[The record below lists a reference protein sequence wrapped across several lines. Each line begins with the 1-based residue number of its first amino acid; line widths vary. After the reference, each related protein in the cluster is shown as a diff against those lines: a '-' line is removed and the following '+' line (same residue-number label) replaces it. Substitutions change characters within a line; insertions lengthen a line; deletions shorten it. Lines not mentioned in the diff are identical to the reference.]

1 VSSYLRAL
9 RLVNFRNYVDATVL
23 LAPGLNIVVGDNAQ
37 GKTNLLEAITFAAT
51 GSTPRTPNDQEV
63 VRWGED
69 FARTEMRVSIDGSS
83 SGGEERKV
91 AVGYA
96 PGQRKRL
103 TVDGATVSS
112 LTAYAAG
119 GAGVR
124 VVTFF
129 PDDIRVV
136 KGSPADR
143 REFLDNLL
151 SSLRPTYAR
160 GVVEY
165 ARAVQQRNQLLRR
178 IRDGFSSER
187 TLSTWDRKVVDLGT
201 VVLKGRSAAIGPL
214 AALFGEAVRALY
226 GSEKAALRY
235 SYSAPLEDYAEAL
248 REARRADIERGTTS
262 VGPHR
267 DDFAVLFGGVSMTTY
282 GSQGQQRLATL
293 ALKFAAREYL
303 RAEAGQD
310 PILLFDDVM
319 SELDERR
326 RGYLSDY
333 FVGSTQAVITTTN
346 LEYFQEKALERA
358 RVVRISGGSVLQDT
372 SSSVADRVADAKPL
386 N

>member
-1 VSSYLRAL
+1 MSSYLRAL
-9 RLVNFRNYVDATVL
+9 RLVNFRNYADATVL

-37 GKTNLLEAITFAAT
+37 GKTNLLEAISFAVT
-51 GSTPRTPNDQEV
+51 GSTTRTPNDPEV

-69 FARTEMRVSIDGSS
+69 FARTEMRVSLSEGSA
-83 SGGEERKV
+83 GEERKV

-96 PGQRKRL
+96 PGQKKRL
-103 TVDGATVSS
+103 AVDGAPALS

-129 PDDIRVV
+129 PDDIRIV
-136 KGSPADR
+136 KGAPADR
-143 REFLDNLL
+143 REFLDALL

-160 GVVEY
+160 AVAEY
-165 ARAVQQRNQLLRR
+165 AKAVQQRNQLLRR

-201 VVLKGRSAAIGPL
+201 TVLEGRAAAIEPL
-214 AALFGEAVRALY
+214 TSLFGDAVSALY
-226 GSEKAALRY
+226 GPEKAALGY
-235 SYSAPLEDYAEAL
+235 SYSAPLEEYSEAL
-248 REARRADIERGTTS
+248 REARGADIERGTTS

-303 RAEAGQD
+303 RAETGQD

-326 RGYLSDY
+326 RGYLTEY
-333 FVGSTQAVITTTN
+333 FLGSTQAVITTTN
-346 LEYFQEKALERA
+346 LEYFEEKVLDRA

-372 SSSVADRVADAKPL
+372 RAGVADRVADPKPL
-386 N
+386 S

>member
-1 VSSYLRAL
+1 MSPYLHAL
-9 RLVNFRNYVDATVL
+9 RLVNFRNYADATVL
-23 LAPGLNIVVGDNAQ
+23 LAPGLNVVVGDNAQ
-37 GKTNLLEAITFAAT
+37 GKTNLLEAVSFAVT
-51 GSTPRTPNDQEV
+51 GSTPRTPNDPEV

-69 FARTEMRVSIDGSS
+69 FARTEMRVSLDGGS

-96 PGQRKRL
+96 PGQKKRL
-103 TVDGATVSS
+103 TVDGAPASS

-129 PDDIRVV
+129 PDNIRIV
-136 KGSPADR
+136 KGAPADR
-143 REFLDNLL
+143 REFLDGLL

-160 GVVEY
+160 AIAEY
-165 ARAVQQRNQLLRR
+165 AKAVQQRNQLLRR

-187 TLSTWDRKVVDLGT
+187 TLSTWDQKVVDFGT
-201 VVLKGRSAAIGPL
+201 TVLEGRTAAIEPL
-214 AALFGEAVRALY
+214 APLFEDAVRTLY
-226 GSEKAALRY
+226 GPEKAALRY

-248 REARRADIERGTTS
+248 REARRADIERGATS

-267 DDFAVLFGGVSMTTY
+267 DDFTVLFGGVNMTTY

-303 RAEAGQD
+303 RSETGQD

-326 RGYLSDY
+326 RGYLSEY
-333 FVGSTQAVITTTN
+333 FLGSTQAVITTTN
-346 LEYFQEKALERA
+346 LEYFEERVLETA
-358 RVVRISGGSVLQDT
+358 QVVRISRGSVLQDT
-372 SSSVADRVADAKPL
+372 RAGVADRTADAKPL